1 MKLHLHDYNFITE
14 GGYRK
19 IYCYPDNDNYIIKI
33 DKNIKKPLNFLN
45 KNYIS
50 NIPNLIGNL
59 SQREMLFL
67 KQSKIKKNIFF
78 PNFKCFVKTNLG
90 YGLVVEKIK
99 NYDGSISCTLKD
111 YVLINGIT
119 NEIKVKI
126 NELKNNLIKNKIYV
140 YDLHSCNVLV
150 QYSKKD
156 HINKLVII
164 DGYTLFTFDLNK
176 LFNNMKTFN
185 KKYFKKWFDS
195 RLNLERILEDHHK
208 KK

>member
-1 MKLHLHDYNFITE
+1 MKLHLHDYHFITE
-14 GGYRK
+14 GVCRK

-33 DKNIKKPLNFLN
+33 DKKIKKPLNFLN

-99 NYDGSISCTLKD
+99 NYDGFISCTLKD
-111 YVLINGIT
+111 YVLTNGIT
-119 NEIKVKI
+119 NEIKP
-126 NELKNNLIKNKIYV
+126 
-140 YDLHSCNVLV
+140 S
-150 QYSKKD
+150 
-156 HINKLVII
+156 
-164 DGYTLFTFDLNK
+164 
-176 LFNNMKTFN
+176 
-185 KKYFKKWFDS
+185 
-195 RLNLERILEDHHK
+195 
-208 KK
+208 